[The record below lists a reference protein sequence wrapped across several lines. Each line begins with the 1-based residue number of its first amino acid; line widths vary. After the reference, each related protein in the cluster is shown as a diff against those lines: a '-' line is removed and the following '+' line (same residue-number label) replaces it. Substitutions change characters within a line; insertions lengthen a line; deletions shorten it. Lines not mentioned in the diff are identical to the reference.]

1 MARFGALGGRG
12 RPPKGG
18 IGAVFFGGLVASC
31 ARCAAE
37 AELPRGQ
44 FHSAM
49 VSTHPPPP
57 PNERLECNCPWKVRA
72 LPSTNS
78 QLFRLLLKLF
88 TSEFSQPR
96 NLSKHNLLK
105 IPYTTLTPPTA
116 RHASH
121 HPLLAGGSAAAR
133 PRTRRTRRWWTARA
147 TCATARAAARSA
159 ASALSAATTTWPTAA
174 VIAAPTAARSTARA
188 KSVGRT
194 TAGTRTRR
202 QGALAE
208 AQFERHRRPESSERC

>member
-18 IGAVFFGGLVASC
+18 IGAVFWGGWSRLAPTARLRRSSPAASFIQPWC
-31 ARCAAE
+31 QPTTPSSQRAPRVQLPLESARLTLQGRPASGCYSNFYLGVLAAC
-37 AELPRGQ
+37 Q
-44 FHSAM
+44 NTTF
-49 VSTHPPPP
+49 
-57 PNERLECNCPWKVRA
+57 
-72 LPSTNS
+72 
-78 QLFRLLLKLF
+78 
-88 TSEFSQPR
+88 
-96 NLSKHNLLK
+96 K

-147 TCATARAAARSA
+147 TRATARAAARSA
-159 ASALSAATTTWPTAA
+159 ASALSAATWPTAA

>member
-1 MARFGALGGRG
+1 VRSFLGGWSRLAPAA
-12 RPPKGG
+12 RLRRSSP
-18 IGAVFFGGLVASC
+18 AASFIQPWC
-31 ARCAAE
+31 Q
-37 AELPRGQ
+37 P
-44 FHSAM
+44 
-49 VSTHPPPP
+49 THPLLPTSASSAIAPGKCAPDPPGGASGCYS
-57 PNERLECNCPWKVRA
+57 NFYLGVLAACQN
-72 LPSTNS
+72 TT
-78 QLFRLLLKLF
+78 F
-88 TSEFSQPR
+88 
-96 NLSKHNLLK
+96 K

>member
-49 VSTHPPPP
+49 VSTPPPLLPTSASSAIAPGKCAPDP
-57 PNERLECNCPWKVRA
+57 PGGASGCYSNFYLGVLAACQN
-72 LPSTNS
+72 TT
-78 QLFRLLLKLF
+78 F
-88 TSEFSQPR
+88 
-96 NLSKHNLLK
+96 K
-105 IPYTTLTPPTA
+105 IPYTSLTPPTA